1 MPLNRVPLTGN
12 QIVAMA
18 NVSRRET
25 ITLAAAPPA
34 EKIQDFIE
42 LNVLGLPSLMYYVSL
57 PPGAPGGIIWQPL
70 FAVDNTTVGGVT
82 VPNWQLFNN
91 GFVLVPGNV
100 TVFTIRAAVSL
111 AAMRFNVPPPFAVT
125 GGVTG
130 IITAGG

>member
-25 ITLAAAPPA
+25 LTLLASPPA
-34 EKIQDFIE
+34 PKDQDFLEI
-42 LNVLGLPSLMYYVSL
+42 NVLGLPSLMYYARL
-57 PPGAPGGIIWQPL
+57 PAGAPGGIVWEPL
-70 FAVDNTTVGGVT
+70 FAVDNITVGGVT
-82 VPNWQLFNN
+82 VPNWQPFTN

-111 AAMRFNVPPPFAVT
+111 AAMRFNIPGGIGNVA
-125 GGVTG
+125 GVTG

>member
-18 NVSRRET
+18 NVSRRESVT
-25 ITLAAAPPA
+25 ILNVPPGD
-34 EKIQDFIE
+34 KVQDFLE
-42 LNVLGLPSLMYYVSL
+42 LNVLGLPSLMYYVQL
-57 PPGAPGGIIWQPL
+57 PPGAPGGLVWEPL

-82 VPNWQLFNN
+82 VPNWQPFTN

-111 AAMRFNVPPPFAVT
+111 AAMRFNIGGALGNIP
-125 GGVTG
+125 GVTC